1 MPRIQPIAHESA
13 TGKAR
18 SLLDGVKSKLGFV
31 PNMMATMAQSPA
43 VLEGY
48 LNFSGAL
55 AGGALSAK
63 TREQIAIAVAE
74 ANTCDYCASAHR
86 AIGKMVGLNDG
97 EMESNRTGT
106 SADLKTDTVLKLAQ
120 RLVLGKG
127 RLTDT
132 EISKA
137 RGAGLTDGEIEE
149 VIANV
154 ALNVFTNYFNHVADP
169 AIDFPQVIRTAKA

>member
-1 MPRIQPIAHESA
+1 
-13 TGKAR
+13 
-18 SLLDGVKSKLGFV
+18 
-31 PNMMATMAQSPA
+31 
-43 VLEGY
+43 
-48 LNFSGAL
+48 
-55 AGGALSAK
+55 
-63 TREQIAIAVAE
+63 
-74 ANTCDYCASAHR
+74 
-86 AIGKMVGLNDG
+86 MVGLNDG